1 MYQKKN
7 TMGSCCF
14 QTCGRQ
20 LNPLD
25 VKNTMVAG
33 EACESCKVCPG
44 VCVEEEAGCLLAT
57 AYIAPQDYKA
67 GYCPNEALCQGTLF
81 PELVRPY
88 LR

>member
-14 QTCGRQ
+14 KPCGCQ

-25 VKNTMVAG
+25 VKNTLVAG
-33 EACESCKVCPG
+33 SACETCKSCGELCTQ
-44 VCVEEEAGCLLAT
+44 EQGCLLAT
-57 AYIAPQDYKA
+57 AYIADQMYKA
-67 GYCPNEALCQGTLF
+67 GYCPSEALCQGTLF

-88 LR
+88 MA